1 MKTIRIDQAYPE
13 VFDAES
19 AAVLADGFDPPVVFR
34 PRQRIVEAQTALT
47 DAAYLSS
54 GFVGRYRSDALG
66 RRQFLAIQIP
76 GDFIDLPSYR
86 LGYLDH
92 DIDSFTAAVIRR
104 MPHTAIDALRA
115 DQPEIYRHLWR
126 ISLVDAAI
134 QRYWAFRIGRLMGRS
149 RIANL
154 FAEIFLR
161 QFARNLCGPDRCP
174 MPITQAEIGDAC
186 GMTGVHVNRM
196 LGELRD
202 EGICKLAAG
211 SLEIHDL
218 PGLVRVGQFEWDYL
232 YLSPTKEAE
241 FVQIAL
247 TPDAQRKR
255 ALSGAAE

>member
-1 MKTIRIDQAYPE
+1 MKTIRIDDAYPE
-13 VFDAES
+13 LFDAKS
-19 AAVLADGFDPPVVFR
+19 AAVLASGLDDPVVFG
-34 PRQRIVEAQTALT
+34 PRQRIVEAQTSLKN
-47 DAAYLSS
+47 AAYLSG

-66 RRQFLAIQIP
+66 RRQFLAIQIA

-92 DIDSFTAAVIRR
+92 DINSFTAAVIRR
-104 MPHTAIDALRA
+104 MPHTAIDALRV
-115 DQPEIYRHLWR
+115 DNPQIYGDLWR

-134 QRYWAFRIGRLMGRS
+134 QRYWAFRIGRLMGRA

-196 LGELRD
+196 LGELRS
-202 EGICKLAAG
+202 EGICKLTAG
-211 SLEIHDL
+211 WLEICDL
-218 PGLVRVGQFEWDYL
+218 PRLVKVGQFEWDYL
-232 YLSPTKEAE
+232 YLSPAKEDE

-247 TPDAQRKR
+247 SPDAQRQR
-255 ALSGAAE
+255 ALSRAAL